1 MDKRKKKP
9 LICVFKLINKKSLK
23 LHELLQFLHSENF
36 QNYTHANQKYLLW
49 CMKTLSILLSLIKVH
64 KFIHHECIQPSCVAI
79 RKSSDTVLL
88 RCNKDHDK
96 YFQQNNYISNFIN
109 EIAVCFLN
117 IEKQHYKLPEYLFTL
132 IIFHNRMVEITY
144 RIRRQELVEPMV
156 KILKLAVQSH
166 CT

>member
-1 MDKRKKKP
+1 MSVSNLRALQLGKAVIQYYYDVTK
-9 LICVFKLINKKSLK
+9 IMINI
-23 LHELLQFLHSENF
+23 FNR
-36 QNYTHANQKYLLW
+36 T
-49 CMKTLSILLSLIKVH
+49 TI
-64 KFIHHECIQPSCVAI
+64 
-79 RKSSDTVLL
+79 
-88 RCNKDHDK
+88 
-96 YFQQNNYISNFIN
+96 ISNFIN